1 MFLGSVV
8 IGLGL
13 SVMVSLVAGKMN
25 LYKVEMD
32 QGDKVEL
39 RNNLR
44 SEIERL
50 KEENFNYERK
60 LDGYRENVEDYENI
74 YEELKLEYNRNSRLL
89 GYEIVQGEGIIL
101 TMRDGEA
108 KESEIPGSMESWLRI
123 IHNEDMLKLLN
134 ELNLHG
140 AETIEINGERVTE
153 TSEIF
158 CSGAFISINGEKLP
172 APFVLKVIGDRA
184 LLDPYTANEYNQIS
198 NLKHR
203 GIEIN
208 LEKRPIM
215 TLDGSIEEIYPL
227 YLDESNK

>member
-32 QGDKVEL
+32 QGNKVEL

-74 YEELKLEYNRNSRLL
+74 YEELKLEYNRNS
-89 GYEIVQGEGIIL
+89 
-101 TMRDGEA
+101 
-108 KESEIPGSMESWLRI
+108 S
-123 IHNEDMLKLLN
+123 
-134 ELNLHG
+134 
-140 AETIEINGERVTE
+140 
-153 TSEIF
+153 
-158 CSGAFISINGEKLP
+158 CSVMKSSREK
-172 APFVLKVIGDRA
+172 A
-184 LLDPYTANEYNQIS
+184 LS
-198 NLKHR
+198 SR
-203 GIEIN
+203 
-208 LEKRPIM
+208 
-215 TLDGSIEEIYPL
+215 
-227 YLDESNK
+227 